1 VVQVPAQREAEQ
13 AEAQKEAAAAVKRAA
28 AAAAA
33 AERERDAQQREAAAA
48 AERER
53 DAQQRGAAAAAA
65 RRERAAHRA
74 AAAEATKARDLAVW
88 EDHERLL
95 ARFERNPPSVILY
108 QAVPWPPENSSVLR
122 KLVAME
128 GDGGG
133 VFRKLRQRWHP
144 DRWQSRCV

>member
-1 VVQVPAQREAEQ
+1 MVQVPAQREAEQ

-33 AERERDAQQREAAAA
+33 AERERDAQQRE
-48 AERER
+48 
-53 DAQQRGAAAAAA
+53 AAAAA

-108 QAVPWPPENSSVLR
+108 QAVPWPPENSAVLR

>member
-1 VVQVPAQREAEQ
+1 M
-13 AEAQKEAAAAVKRAA
+13 
-28 AAAAA
+28 
-33 AERERDAQQREAAAA
+33 
-48 AERER
+48 
-53 DAQQRGAAAAAA
+53 
-65 RRERAAHRA
+65 
-74 AAAEATKARDLAVW
+74 W

-108 QAVPWPPENSSVLR
+108 QAVPWPPENSAVLR